1 MNADK
6 LIDFMARLARD
17 SSRKVFF
24 ILDNLRVH
32 RAKKVTKWLA
42 ERKDKI
48 EMFFLP
54 PYAPE
59 YNPDELLN
67 SDLKRGVGKRAMA
80 KNEKE
85 LEHNVHSP
93 RKGVQLRPDK
103 IRAFFVAPFTAYAA

>member
-67 SDLKRGVGKRAMA
+67 SDLKRDVGKRAMA
-80 KNEKE
+80 KDEKE
-85 LEHNVHSP
+85 LEHNVRSHL
-93 RKGVQLRPDK
+93 KGVQLRPDK
-103 IRAFFVAPFTAYAA
+103 IRAFFTAPFTAYAA